1 MSLGHCQVGV
11 LIMRDNAAI
20 VEPTHASG
28 AAAADDRQ
36 TKAPGH
42 GSGRRDGGVGHG
54 ARGQGRRGIATS
66 DSYGTAVVA
75 IAGLLEKR
83 QIHLPLNS
91 Y

>member
-1 MSLGHCQVGV
+1 MSLGHCQVGI
-11 LIMRDNAAI
+11 LIMRDNAAV
-20 VEPTHASG
+20 VEPTQASG

-36 TKAPGH
+36 AKAPGH

-54 ARGQGRRGIATS
+54 AGGQGIATS
-66 DSYGTAVVA
+66 ASYGTAVVA